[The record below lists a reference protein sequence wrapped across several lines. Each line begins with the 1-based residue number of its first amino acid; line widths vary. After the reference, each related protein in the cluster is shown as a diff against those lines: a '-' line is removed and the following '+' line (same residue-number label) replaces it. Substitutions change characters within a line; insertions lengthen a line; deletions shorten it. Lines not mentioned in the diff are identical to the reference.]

1 VAIKLTS
8 TNLTKQLVRRNKLVH
23 HIDQSLNDWDGPFEF
38 KYESKKTDDA
48 FHPSGDC
55 TPSVQELHARAI
67 HYLAVIDGPTKR
79 PDISPSLRKT
89 FLVGHF
95 WHQFLQHLV
104 VERLGFAT
112 DAEIE
117 RRGTKIWS
125 YDNLT
130 ATKEISVDEA
140 SLHPTPFHWATG
152 SADIAPCHVPVYGD
166 CLVDFKTMK
175 GLDFNRNY
183 APEWCVNK
191 WEAQC
196 NIYMDW
202 FDLEKALIVGIE
214 KDSPH
219 SLKEFEFIRNQPL
232 IDAIYEKWEYVGYF
246 LDNNLTPNA
255 DDNILLPFNGVTE
268 A

>member
-1 VAIKLTS
+1 MAIKLTS

-38 KYESKKTDDA
+38 KYEAKETDDA

-67 HYLAVIDGPTKR
+67 VHMVAIEGPHKR
-79 PDISPSLRKT
+79 PEISPSLRKT

-95 WHQFLQHLV
+95 WHQFLQHLI
-104 VERLGFAT
+104 VERLGFAN
-112 DAEIE
+112 DDEIE
-117 RRGTKIWS
+117 RRGKRIW
-125 YDNLT
+125 
-130 ATKEISVDEA
+130 TKEV
-140 SLHPTPFHWATG
+140 SLMPKPFHWATG
-152 SADIAPCHVPVYGD
+152 SADIAPCRVPVYGE

-183 APEWCVNK
+183 PPAWAVDK

-219 SLKEFEFIRNQPL
+219 NLKEFEFRRNQPL
-232 IDAIYEKWEYVGYF
+232 IDAIYEKWQYVGYF

-255 DDNILLPFNGVTE
+255 EDDIPLPFAGVVE